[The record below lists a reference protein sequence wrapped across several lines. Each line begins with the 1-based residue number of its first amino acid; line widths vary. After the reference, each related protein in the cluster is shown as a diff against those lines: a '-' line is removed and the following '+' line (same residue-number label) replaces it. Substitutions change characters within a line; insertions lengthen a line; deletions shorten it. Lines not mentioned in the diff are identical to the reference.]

1 MLERFTL
8 GPLRVTFR
16 QWTCYIAVKSIIT
29 HAEVWSQG
37 LLVASALRAR
47 DCRGAEMHLA
57 KRGDSPRFS
66 FKKGGPWG
74 AERLGISWW
83 VRCVVWWVKLGR
95 MERSGITLVN
105 ELEAIHVLSHVP
117 TRGTLV
123 VSRRILGRDWQ
134 MNIGILDIYVVF
146 RDDMGKNLAPENPLM
161 FRVSCVGGERRISLH
176 QPEGLFLTFQVFLSL
191 SASLFART

>member
-66 FKKGGPWG
+66 FKTGRSVGSGAVGGF
-74 AERLGISWW
+74 LGRSL
-83 VRCVVWWVKLGR
+83 RWWVKFGR

-123 VSRRILGRDWQ
+123 VSRRILGRRWQ
-134 MNIGILDIYVVF
+134 NISVIGNLRGVSGSH
-146 RDDMGKNLAPENPLM
+146 GKKSLM
-161 FRVSCVGGERRISLH
+161 FGVSCVGGERRISLN

-191 SASLFART
+191 SASLCART